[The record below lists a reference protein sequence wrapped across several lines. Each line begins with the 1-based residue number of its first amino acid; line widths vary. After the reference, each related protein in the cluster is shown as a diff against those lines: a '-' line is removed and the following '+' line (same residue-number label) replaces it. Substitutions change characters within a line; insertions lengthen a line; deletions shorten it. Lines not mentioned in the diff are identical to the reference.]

1 MDKKFSASILNPSGD
16 NITDPKFVEVAESL
30 SDVMESVK
38 SVHGESFSK
47 FVIMMTTVGQIYQRI
62 TFLAHAARDQEHS
75 EEKERSVEACF
86 ESIPLLLAALS
97 SQISDE
103 CGIDAD
109 KVDEGLEWA
118 ARLVEMMQNNLMR
131 KTQ

>member
-1 MDKKFSASILNPSGD
+1 MRKKFSASIFGPDGNS
-16 NITDPKFVEVAESL
+16 DPKFVEIAESL
-30 SDVMESVK
+30 DDVMESIK
-38 SVHGESFSK
+38 SVHGEPFSN
-47 FVIMMTTVGQIYQRI
+47 FVIMMVTVGQIYQRI
-62 TFLAHAARDQEHS
+62 TFLAHAAKDQEHS
-75 EEKERSVEACF
+75 EEKEHAVEACF
-86 ESIPLLLAALS
+86 DSIPMLLAALS

-131 KTQ
+131 KMQ